1 MRGEFPSFS
10 LFPSHHSPRRLDSE
24 LVPNKALELLVCP
37 WVVARWNHS
46 EGGDRGGLE
55 TRVAL
60 AIFGS

>member
-10 LFPSHHSPRRLDSE
+10 LFPSHHSPRRSDSE
-24 LVPNKALELLVCP
+24 LVLVCP

-46 EGGDRGGLE
+46 EGGDRGRLE